1 MIAVADANIPAT
13 EPVITLELAEQA
25 PRAYPLRYMT
35 SHEIVNDDG

>member
-13 EPVITLELAEQA
+13 EPVITLELAGQA

-35 SHEIVNDDG
+35 WHEIVNDDG